1 MPDLFKNKY
10 RISSARLQSWDYSN
24 PGMYF
29 ITICTK
35 KRAHCFGEIVVDA
48 DARCITYPDSE
59 ARGIASLRQSAIGQ
73 IAHSE
78 WLKTPEIRPDMNL
91 QLGEFVIMPD
101 HMHGIVIIGD
111 NHHRRD
117 AMHRVSD
124 SNPDETQFGDAIHCV
139 INPNPDATQF
149 RDAMHCVST
158 QITIAPQS
166 KNLASIIRGYKSAVT
181 MFARKNN
188 IPFDWQPRYYDHI
201 IRSMDEYE
209 RVSEYIINNPYKWI
223 ENNRKI

>member
-1 MPDLFKNKY
+1 MSQLFRNKY
-10 RISSARLQSWDYSN
+10 RITSTRLQSWNYAN

-35 KRAHCFGEIVVDA
+35 NHAHYFGEIVVA
-48 DARCITYPDSE
+48 DAQCNAY
-59 ARGIASLRQSAIGQ
+59 LRQSAIGQ

-124 SNPDETQFGDAIHCV
+124 SNPDETQF
-139 INPNPDATQF
+139 
-149 RDAMHCVST
+149 RDAMHCVS
-158 QITIAPQS
+158 TIAPQS

-181 MFARKNN
+181 TFARKNG
-188 IPFDWQPRYYDHI
+188 ILFDWQPRYYDHI

-209 RVSEYIINNPYKWI
+209 RISEYIVNNAYKWAQK
-223 ENNRKI
+223 NNKI